1 MKIVK
6 PKSLEEF
13 LSLFYDLYD
22 TPQVFKY
29 YRGQADYSWDI
40 TPGLARNKG
49 IKNNEDL
56 FRIEIK
62 LIENFKNKI
71 AYNKFD
77 YLVPL
82 GECSYDK
89 SWIYLM
95 AAQHYGLSTRLM
107 DFTCNKY
114 VALEFAV
121 ADLNHLNKDGVLI
134 IYNDIES
141 IQEDVDSSILKNPV
155 SQSHHTFFFQGIS
168 FRNSKNNECNLSES
182 RKIIQC
188 SKFLYRD
195 SHNLF
200 KCLTLDELHRNHLTI
215 VHIPKNLKLEIINY
229 FVKKNSLVFDLYRGR
244 NILDFYAKILN
255 NEFQNIND
263 SRIDDYLKSDN
274 I

>member
-1 MKIVK
+1 MKKIL

-13 LSLFYDLYD
+13 SEIFDCYNNNGNN
-22 TPQVFKY
+22 Y

-49 IKNNEDL
+49 IKNKEDL
-56 FRIEIK
+56 FSIESK
-62 LIENFKNKI
+62 LIEKFKNKI
-71 AYNKFD
+71 AHNEFD

-82 GECSYDK
+82 GNSSYDK

-107 DFTCNKY
+107 DFSCNKC

-121 ADLNHLNKDGVLI
+121 ADLNHMNKDGALI
-134 IYNDIES
+134 IYDDIES
-141 IQEDVDSSILKNPV
+141 IQEDVDSSILINPFI
-155 SQSHHTFFFQGIS
+155 QTHNTFFFQGIS

-195 SHNLF
+195 SQNLF
-200 KCLTLDELHRNHLTI
+200 QCLTLDELHRKQLTI
-215 VHIPKNLKLEIINY
+215 VHIPKNLKLAIINY
-229 FVKKNSLVFDLYRGR
+229 FAKKKSVFFDLYRSR

-255 NEFQNIND
+255 NEFYNIND
-263 SRIDDYLKSDN
+263 SRIDNYLKSDN
-274 I
+274 LL